1 MSGMR
6 VARGSLALAV
16 LLGAASPPRAD
27 PPPGRAAT
35 PAGHRPALSFT
46 ISGGVSLGAYEAG
59 FLYYALE
66 ASRRSP
72 ALPELRLVTG
82 ASAGSANGLIA
93 VLAQCQERAGEPP
106 EDPRDSLFWRTWIP
120 TGLRE
125 LYLPADVVPQGAFS
139 RRFLETAAGRIE
151 QAFQAGLSEAC
162 DVVFGVAVTR
172 LEPRTV
178 RAARGRLELPSMEEK
193 FALRI
198 RGRGKGLPPSVTNYV
213 QPGHEFEQVMLPA
226 GADGEVAFSSL
237 RDLVFASTAFPLAF
251 PPQRLAH
258 CAIPPG
264 AAPECPASAAI
275 PALFVDGGVFDNSP
289 LRLASR
295 LAGAGLR
302 EGPGRATW
310 LDVPRLEEFAP
321 PPSMRFGYVSV
332 DATAYPPLE
341 QPQAGQGEASL
352 LGFLRRFSGSLV
364 STARSK
370 ELYTLLEQHPEVG
383 ERILPAPRHY
393 PAAGDPMAA
402 FFGFFDEQFRAFDF
416 YLGMYEARRTLDE
429 LAKDRAPGAVAEVH
443 RPEPFGEAWP
453 EGGPAAWRP
462 LACMR
467 GVLDDVAALREA
479 CAGADLR
486 EFRILLQ
493 TSLERLYDRCAAAG
507 DRWRPATPNPRCQA
521 AAGGEAPPA
530 VPGVDGAGT
539 TAWRRAPG
547 EPEVDYV
554 LRLLAAHRFRF
565 AGLGLTP
572 EAAGDALPRIRR
584 VLGDMAARLAS
595 VQPASERP
603 LVTAAGK
610 IAVNLLAY
618 APPRNVISLTL
629 GRELEL
635 GWTRGLPE
643 TFVPEWLRLHLA
655 IQVHGFAALLSSDRL
670 PFALGA
676 LAGVET
682 MPPGLSTA
690 GLQLTGAVRAGWVFS
705 KGDRWGTA
713 PCDGPFAGEIGGCSR
728 FVSQVYVA
736 VSALE
741 VVRLQ
746 LAGEWYPAVRAGQ
759 KGLWS
764 ASPAIGFQ
772 LAF

>member
-1 MSGMR
+1 MRAMR
-6 VARGSLALAV
+6 VQRRSLALAA
-16 LLGAASPPRAD
+16 LLWAAPSAPAGPQ
-27 PPPGRAAT
+27 PGRAAP
-35 PAGHRPALSFT
+35 PAGRRPALSFT

-59 FLYYALE
+59 LLYYALE
-66 ASRRSP
+66 ASRLNP
-72 ALPELRLVTG
+72 VLPEVRLVTG
-82 ASAGSANGLIA
+82 ASAGSANGLIS
-93 VLAQCQERAGEPP
+93 VLAQCQERTE
-106 EDPRDSLFWRTWIP
+106 EPRDGLFWSTWIP
-120 TGLRE
+120 TGLKE
-125 LYLPADVVPQGAFS
+125 LYLPQDVVPQGAFS
-139 RRFLETAAGRIE
+139 RRFLEEAAGRIE

-172 LEPRTV
+172 VEPRTV
-178 RAARGRLELPSMEEK
+178 RAAKDRLELPTMEEK

-198 RGRGKGLPPSVTNYV
+198 RGRGKERPPSVTNYV
-213 QPGHEFEQVMLPA
+213 QPGYEFEQVMLPT

-251 PPQRLAH
+251 PPQKLAH
-258 CAIPPG
+258 CAIPAG
-264 AAPECPASAAI
+264 APLECPASAAT

-302 EGPGRATW
+302 EGPARATW
-310 LDVPRLEEFAP
+310 LDAPRLGEFAP
-321 PPSMRFGYVSV
+321 PPGMVFGYVSV

-341 QPQAGQGEASL
+341 EPKAGQGEVSL

-370 ELYTLLEQHPEVG
+370 ELYTLLEQYPEVG
-383 ERILPAPRHY
+383 GRILLAPRHF

-402 FFGFFDEQFRAFDF
+402 FFGFFDEQFRRFDF
-416 YLGMYEARRTLDE
+416 YLGMYEARRTLEE
-429 LAKDRAPGAVAEVH
+429 LPREPTAGTPAEV
-443 RPEPFGEAWP
+443 RFPEPFGGTWP
-453 EGGPAAWRP
+453 ADGPAAWRP

-467 GVLDDVAALREA
+467 GVLDDVPPLREA

-507 DRWRPATPNPRCQA
+507 DRWRPAAPNPRCQA

-530 VPGVDGAGT
+530 VSGVDGAGT
-539 TAWRRAPG
+539 TAWRRAPD

-565 AGLGLTP
+565 ADLGLAP

-584 VLGDMAARLAS
+584 VLGGMAARLAS
-595 VQPASERP
+595 VQPASERR

-610 IAVNLLAY
+610 LAVNLLAY
-618 APPRNVISLTL
+618 APPRNVLSLTL

-643 TFVPEWLRLHLA
+643 TFVPDWLRLHLA
-655 IQVHGFAALLSSDRL
+655 IQIHGFVALLSSDRL

-690 GLQLTGAVRAGWVFS
+690 GLQFSGAVRAGWVFS

-713 PCDGPFAGEIGGCSR
+713 PCEGPFASEIGGCSR

-736 VSALE
+736 MSALE

-746 LAGEWYPAVRAGQ
+746 LVGEWYPAIRAGQ